1 MESRGKVFSED
12 IELLIGQL
20 VKRVEALE
28 SEVAALKGELNPGA
42 VEPSD
47 EPIDLDFS
55 VEPIGEVAEPVAAAA
70 AAVEVTSAA
79 EEEVSVPEAPAPES
93 EPVPETL
100 VPEESEPAVEEFP
113 AAEEPS
119 LDEEEV
125 VLDEELPGAE
135 AVSEPL
141 SEVVEEVEA
150 EAETVSEAVAQPEE
164 MNLPQEAPVMEIDS
178 VKEEI
183 PMEDLPA
190 DELDDLPFDLP
201 EDDAPFEGDSVPEAA
216 PEAEIP
222 ADEPA
227 PAAEPSQEEE
237 PAPVSEEVDLPEEE
251 PQSVETEPSEPEAD
265 ENALFDIFGEAIEPA
280 APVKRGRPKKE
291 QKSINETVKAQE
303 AVMDVLYMDS
313 AWRKDI
319 PGPEVR
325 DVRSAITLND
335 RMLFIN
341 RLFRKD
347 SSLYGDSIRKIN
359 EMDNLEDVISL
370 IHSTFPEWNMESEDV
385 YKFMMAVRRK
395 IR

>member
-141 SEVVEEVEA
+141 SEVVEA
-150 EAETVSEAVAQPEE
+150 EAETVSETVAQPEE
-164 MNLPQEAPVMEIDS
+164 MDLPQEAPVMEIDS